1 MTVERFTA
9 AATAAGCQVVRAES
23 VAQARDIVASECSG
37 QLVLRDDIA
46 ALEGLDLGAPPGD
59 PWDATVGVSEALC
72 GAAESGTVALVQRR
86 GSPRRTSLLPPRHVV
101 LLDVARIHASYQQ
114 LIDEVGALDPVPTG
128 VQLVTGPSR
137 SGDIESAM
145 VHGMHGPRE
154 VLVVLVG

>member
-1 MTVERFTA
+1 MSIERFTD
-9 AATAAGCQVVRAES
+9 AATTAGCRVVRADSPARAREL
-23 VAQARDIVASECSG
+23 VAEECAA
-37 QLVLRDDIA
+37 QQVIRDDIRM
-46 ALEGLDLGAPPGD
+46 LVGLDLGEPADD
-59 PWDATVGVSEALC
+59 PWDANVGVSEALC

-101 LLDVARIHASYQQ
+101 LLDVARIRATYQD
-114 LIDEVGALDPVPTG
+114 LVDEVGALDPVPAG

-154 VLVVLVG
+154 VVVVLVG